1 MPRPLRIRSVESATR
16 PHTLT
21 RSIDD
26 RVISGV
32 SGGLAAY
39 LEVDTVWLRLGF
51 VLGTLFWGVGVFVYA
66 LLWITLPEQAE
77 EDDAANRPPLA
88 TANPRAV
95 AGILLVTIGLLVLL
109 WNFLSLLSFKI
120 VLPVLLVVVGLFL
133 LYNRRQ

>member
-1 MPRPLRIRSVESATR
+1 MARPSRIDLVESASR
-16 PHTLT
+16 SQSLT

-26 RVISGV
+26 RVVSGV
-32 SGGLAAY
+32 AGGLAAY

-51 VLGTLFWGVGVFVYA
+51 VLGTLFWGVGLFVYS
-66 LLWITLPEQAE
+66 LLWITLPEQPE
-77 EDDAANRPPLA
+77 EDGAPNQPPLA

-109 WNFLSLLSFKI
+109 WNFLSLLSFKL
-120 VLPVLLVVVGLFL
+120 VLPVLLVGVGLFL